1 MTDRAR
7 LTIVE
12 EPPTSFEDYAR
23 VPIAFDVRAIVAID
37 APDEKPGGANMSEG
51 AGRIAESV
59 TSRAGVP
66 FAIAETPVAVPYR
79 KDYDLLPENH
89 PTDWPKR
96 FDTGEWG
103 ILGAWREGRRVGGAV
118 IAWATPGLEILE
130 DRPDLAVLW
139 DLRVSPEAR
148 RGGVG
153 AALFAAAERWAL
165 GRGARQLKVET
176 QNINVP
182 ACRFYA
188 KQGCTLGA
196 IHPFAYPALPDEVQM
211 LWYKALGPH
220 EPRASRT

>member
-1 MTDRAR
+1 MTATAR

-12 EPPTSFEDYAR
+12 ESPASFEDYAR
-23 VPIAFDVRAIVAID
+23 VPIAFDVRVIVAID
-37 APDEKPGGANMSEG
+37 APDEQPGGAG
-51 AGRIAESV
+51 AGHGAGGGAERGLP
-59 TSRAGVP
+59 RAGAT
-66 FAIAETPVAVPYR
+66 FGLTETPLAVPYR
-79 KDYDLLPENH
+79 KDYDVIPDNH
-89 PTDWPKR
+89 PTDWPAR
-96 FDTGEWG
+96 FDTSGWG

-153 AALFAAAERWAL
+153 AALFAAAERWAV

-196 IHPFAYPALPDEVQM
+196 IHRFAYPALPDEVQM
-211 LWYKALGPH
+211 LWYKTLQ
-220 EPRASRT
+220 PRDAPTSRT